1 MKRFHQCMKL
11 IIGIAIVLGSY
22 FSGVY
27 YSKYNQNR
35 QENKSTIT
43 TIAVVNTDAGT
54 EVNGEDRYYASELM
68 HFPDTNFE
76 MAGLNEA
83 REGITTNRYAAYIII
98 PSDFSVAVE
107 SGNWKPEKAE
117 ITYELN
123 VDLREDARV
132 KVIGDIYNLITE
144 LSTNVSYLYVDAIL
158 KEVHSVQNGSGE
170 ILQNDTRDMEAVNGI
185 DVQKLIDEPEYELLQ
200 VVETE
205 IPSLDLEEDYIQLDT
220 AVNMVYGI
228 YQEDMKNAENEFTKI
243 KEHSTGVSSQME
255 ATTQVFTEIDISKDA
270 DGNTVYEEGMQNLS
284 GVTQELKT
292 AIEEKKQGAKERLGF
307 KQGEQDPAPEPE
319 PEEGEVRIYLS
330 KEDLLGKV
338 DEQISTLEEM
348 KEENSSELPEEPEGE
363 SGSELPEESEAE
375 SNNEFPEE
383 LQGVLDALYTLKD
396 DINKYYED
404 GIRAINDIPDG
415 EELLPEAQRILS
427 EEVEAPVLQ
436 EVMAEQGRVQE
447 ILGNMTGVLQ
457 DYLIEVQGYDALSYL
472 EQEKIAEQMSSIYRT
487 VQDMQT
493 EIVDHDSEYRAYI
506 VDVTTTTD
514 ENIDM
519 LKESLDQSYDQTK
532 SNVNHTVEL
541 LKDNRTT
548 LNEQNVAVLEDIT
561 KKLPYTRLGNLEYLQ
576 VYDLISQPVVEDDQ
590 ALENIQIR
598 KTTVTLEWQDMV
610 VGWIGIAALI
620 VIDAAVQF
628 IYKKRMRD
636 LHSGKEGEIWQ
647 VE

>member
-1 MKRFHQCMKL
+1 MNYR
-11 IIGIAIVLGSY
+11 
-22 FSGVY
+22 
-27 YSKYNQNR
+27 
-35 QENKSTIT
+35 KS
-43 TIAVVNTDAGT
+43 
-54 EVNGEDRYYASELM
+54 R
-68 HFPDTNFE
+68 
-76 MAGLNEA
+76 
-83 REGITTNRYAAYIII
+83 
-98 PSDFSVAVE
+98 
-107 SGNWKPEKAE
+107 K
-117 ITYELN
+117 
-123 VDLREDARV
+123 
-132 KVIGDIYNLITE
+132 
-144 LSTNVSYLYVDAIL
+144 
-158 KEVHSVQNGSGE
+158 
-170 ILQNDTRDMEAVNGI
+170 
-185 DVQKLIDEPEYELLQ
+185 
-200 VVETE
+200 
-205 IPSLDLEEDYIQLDT
+205 
-220 AVNMVYGI
+220 
-228 YQEDMKNAENEFTKI
+228 
-243 KEHSTGVSSQME
+243 
-255 ATTQVFTEIDISKDA
+255 
-270 DGNTVYEEGMQNLS
+270 
-284 GVTQELKT
+284 
-292 AIEEKKQGAKERLGF
+292 
-307 KQGEQDPAPEPE
+307 
-319 PEEGEVRIYLS
+319 
-330 KEDLLGKV
+330 
-338 DEQISTLEEM
+338 
-348 KEENSSELPEEPEGE
+348 E

>member
-107 SGNWKPEKAE
+107 SVNWKPEKAE

-132 KVIGDIYNLITE
+132 KVIGDIHNFITE

-307 KQGEQDPAPEPE
+307 KQGEQDPAPEP
-319 PEEGEVRIYLS
+319 
-330 KEDLLGKV
+330 
-338 DEQISTLEEM
+338 
-348 KEENSSELPEEPEGE
+348 EPEGE

>member
-1 MKRFHQCMKL
+1 
-11 IIGIAIVLGSY
+11 
-22 FSGVY
+22 
-27 YSKYNQNR
+27 
-35 QENKSTIT
+35 
-43 TIAVVNTDAGT
+43 
-54 EVNGEDRYYASELM
+54 
-68 HFPDTNFE
+68 
-76 MAGLNEA
+76 
-83 REGITTNRYAAYIII
+83 
-98 PSDFSVAVE
+98 
-107 SGNWKPEKAE
+107 
-117 ITYELN
+117 
-123 VDLREDARV
+123 
-132 KVIGDIYNLITE
+132 
-144 LSTNVSYLYVDAIL
+144 
-158 KEVHSVQNGSGE
+158 
-170 ILQNDTRDMEAVNGI
+170 
-185 DVQKLIDEPEYELLQ
+185 
-200 VVETE
+200 
-205 IPSLDLEEDYIQLDT
+205 
-220 AVNMVYGI
+220 
-228 YQEDMKNAENEFTKI
+228 
-243 KEHSTGVSSQME
+243 
-255 ATTQVFTEIDISKDA
+255 
-270 DGNTVYEEGMQNLS
+270 
-284 GVTQELKT
+284 
-292 AIEEKKQGAKERLGF
+292 
-307 KQGEQDPAPEPE
+307 
-319 PEEGEVRIYLS
+319 
-330 KEDLLGKV
+330 
-338 DEQISTLEEM
+338 M

>member
-1 MKRFHQCMKL
+1 MPNQNTFLYPPLTFRILAVAILACLFLVPKTMADTKDQEY
-11 IIGIAIVLGSY
+11 IVLIS
-22 FSGVY
+22 S
-27 YSKYNQNR
+27 
-35 QENKSTIT
+35 ST
-43 TIAVVNTDAGT
+43 
-54 EVNGEDRYYASELM
+54 
-68 HFPDTNFE
+68 F
-76 MAGLNEA
+76 
-83 REGITTNRYAAYIII
+83 REKWAY
-98 PSDFSVAVE
+98 DLLETV
-107 SGNWKPEKAE
+107 EKAF
-117 ITYELN
+117 N
-123 VDLREDARV
+123 
-132 KVIGDIYNLITE
+132 
-144 LSTNVSYLYVDAIL
+144 
-158 KEVHSVQNGSGE
+158 
-170 ILQNDTRDMEAVNGI
+170 
-185 DVQKLIDEPEYELLQ
+185 
-200 VVETE
+200 
-205 IPSLDLEEDYIQLDT
+205 
-220 AVNMVYGI
+220 
-228 YQEDMKNAENEFTKI
+228 
-243 KEHSTGVSSQME
+243 
-255 ATTQVFTEIDISKDA
+255 
-270 DGNTVYEEGMQNLS
+270 
-284 GVTQELKT
+284 
-292 AIEEKKQGAKERLGF
+292 
-307 KQGEQDPAPEPE
+307 
-319 PEEGEVRIYLS
+319 
-330 KEDLLGKV
+330 
-338 DEQISTLEEM
+338 
-348 KEENSSELPEEPEGE
+348 EENSVKVYSETLTTWHFNSQQEID
-363 SGSELPEESEAE
+363 
-375 SNNEFPEE
+375 
-383 LQGVLDALYTLKD
+383 QKVDYLKD
-396 DINKYYED
+396 KYSVPPQAVIFVGDPGWYVCKPLFDTIWRGVPTIICHSMPHTPADINKYYED

>member
-1 MKRFHQCMKL
+1 M
-11 IIGIAIVLGSY
+11 
-22 FSGVY
+22 
-27 YSKYNQNR
+27 
-35 QENKSTIT
+35 
-43 TIAVVNTDAGT
+43 
-54 EVNGEDRYYASELM
+54 
-68 HFPDTNFE
+68 
-76 MAGLNEA
+76 
-83 REGITTNRYAAYIII
+83 
-98 PSDFSVAVE
+98 
-107 SGNWKPEKAE
+107 
-117 ITYELN
+117 
-123 VDLREDARV
+123 
-132 KVIGDIYNLITE
+132 
-144 LSTNVSYLYVDAIL
+144 
-158 KEVHSVQNGSGE
+158 
-170 ILQNDTRDMEAVNGI
+170 
-185 DVQKLIDEPEYELLQ
+185 
-200 VVETE
+200 
-205 IPSLDLEEDYIQLDT
+205 
-220 AVNMVYGI
+220 
-228 YQEDMKNAENEFTKI
+228 
-243 KEHSTGVSSQME
+243 
-255 ATTQVFTEIDISKDA
+255 
-270 DGNTVYEEGMQNLS
+270 
-284 GVTQELKT
+284 
-292 AIEEKKQGAKERLGF
+292 
-307 KQGEQDPAPEPE
+307 
-319 PEEGEVRIYLS
+319 S

-548 LNEQNVAVLEDIT
+548 LNEQNVEVLEDIT
-561 KKLPYTRLGNLEYLQ
+561 KKLPYTRLGNLEYRQ

-610 VGWIGIAALI
+610 VVWIGIAALI

-636 LHSGKEGEIWQ
+636 LHSGKEEEIWQ

>member
-1 MKRFHQCMKL
+1 
-11 IIGIAIVLGSY
+11 
-22 FSGVY
+22 
-27 YSKYNQNR
+27 
-35 QENKSTIT
+35 
-43 TIAVVNTDAGT
+43 
-54 EVNGEDRYYASELM
+54 
-68 HFPDTNFE
+68 
-76 MAGLNEA
+76 
-83 REGITTNRYAAYIII
+83 
-98 PSDFSVAVE
+98 
-107 SGNWKPEKAE
+107 
-117 ITYELN
+117 
-123 VDLREDARV
+123 
-132 KVIGDIYNLITE
+132 
-144 LSTNVSYLYVDAIL
+144 
-158 KEVHSVQNGSGE
+158 
-170 ILQNDTRDMEAVNGI
+170 
-185 DVQKLIDEPEYELLQ
+185 
-200 VVETE
+200 
-205 IPSLDLEEDYIQLDT
+205 
-220 AVNMVYGI
+220 
-228 YQEDMKNAENEFTKI
+228 
-243 KEHSTGVSSQME
+243 
-255 ATTQVFTEIDISKDA
+255 
-270 DGNTVYEEGMQNLS
+270 
-284 GVTQELKT
+284 
-292 AIEEKKQGAKERLGF
+292 
-307 KQGEQDPAPEPE
+307 
-319 PEEGEVRIYLS
+319 
-330 KEDLLGKV
+330 
-338 DEQISTLEEM
+338 
-348 KEENSSELPEEPEGE
+348 
-363 SGSELPEESEAE
+363 
-375 SNNEFPEE
+375 
-383 LQGVLDALYTLKD
+383 
-396 DINKYYED
+396 
-404 GIRAINDIPDG
+404 
-415 EELLPEAQRILS
+415 
-427 EEVEAPVLQ
+427 
-436 EVMAEQGRVQE
+436 MAEQGRVQE

-620 VIDAAVQF
+620 DIDAAVQF